1 MAGGLDIHGFHDLG
15 VEIDELANN
24 FDEMSKRHG
33 DDTVRGAIEAGVAKT
48 FDETIVPEARRNAKK
63 YVPDGRENTIFA
75 SERGWIGDE
84 YRHDMRSDDV
94 IVASHEFGSGI
105 HSMNGRGTVD
115 VPGEGYFIPKPPG
128 SGPLKLTG
136 EGGDG
141 AFVEYVVH
149 PGVRPKR
156 FMYEALVDNKE
167 QFASEVGGQLSRIL
181 RERGLI

>member
-1 MAGGLDIHGFHDLG
+1 MAGGLDINGFHDLG

-33 DDTVRGAIEAGVAKT
+33 EDTVREAIEAGVARA
-48 FDETIVPEARRNAKK
+48 FDQNIVPEARRNAKE

-84 YRHDMRSDDV
+84 YRHDMRSDDI

-105 HSMNGRGTVD
+105 HSLNGRGTVD

-128 SGPLKLTG
+128 SGPLKLSG
-136 EGGDG
+136 AGD
-141 AFVEYVVH
+141 ADVFVEYVVH
-149 PGVRPKR
+149 PGVEPKR
-156 FMYEALVDNKE
+156 FMYRALVDNSDM
-167 QFASEVGGQLSRIL
+167 FAAQVGGQLSRIM